1 MMPRNCRRLKPPA
14 KRLAEDSAVPI
25 PIMVASLA
33 QVTVECGAPN
43 LGSGTKPSLGGTTS
57 TASRRRGWLWASLT
71 GTMAAGAAGLDG
83 DVPSV
88 VVKYSE
94 QSLATD
100 EGVYAL
106 YRRITNAAKQ
116 VCPAE
121 ETRDLKRQSLIKECR
136 NQAVAR
142 AIRQIDN
149 SRLAALHAA
158 HSKNG

>member
-1 MMPRNCRRLKPPA
+1 MSNFITARAAGSRVKF
-14 KRLAEDSAVPI
+14 
-25 PIMVASLA
+25 ASLL
-33 QVTVECGAPN
+33 
-43 LGSGTKPSLGGTTS
+43 LGSLAGV
-57 TASRRRGWLWASLT
+57 
-71 GTMAAGAAGLDG
+71 MAVGAACAASPDS

-100 EGVYAL
+100 GGVNDL

-116 VCPAE
+116 VCPEASIRNLSALSRVE
-121 ETRDLKRQSLIKECR
+121 ACRD
-136 NQAVAR
+136 QAVAR

>member
-1 MMPRNCRRLKPPA
+1 MSISIKALAPGPRA
-14 KRLAEDSAVPI
+14 KFGLLLLG
-25 PIMVASLA
+25 SLA
-33 QVTVECGAPN
+33 GI
-43 LGSGTKPSLGGTTS
+43 
-57 TASRRRGWLWASLT
+57 
-71 GTMAAGAAGLDG
+71 MAAGGASAARLDS

-106 YRRITNAAKQ
+106 YRRITTAARR
-116 VCPAE
+116 VCPDAPINNLGLRTE
-121 ETRDLKRQSLIKECR
+121 VEHCR
-136 NQAVAR
+136 NQAIAQ
-142 AIRQIDN
+142 AIRHIDN

>member
-1 MMPRNCRRLKPPA
+1 MSTFITARTAGPRA
-14 KRLAEDSAVPI
+14 KFGLLLLG
-25 PIMVASLA
+25 SLA
-33 QVTVECGAPN
+33 GI
-43 LGSGTKPSLGGTTS
+43 
-57 TASRRRGWLWASLT
+57 
-71 GTMAAGAAGLDG
+71 MAAGGAGAARLDS

-100 EGVYAL
+100 EGAYAL
-106 YRRITNAAKQ
+106 YRQIKNAAKQ

-121 ETRDLKRQSLIKECR
+121 ETRDLKRQGLIKECR

>member
-1 MMPRNCRRLKPPA
+1 MSTSISARAAGPRA
-14 KRLAEDSAVPI
+14 KFGL
-25 PIMVASLA
+25 L
-33 QVTVECGAPN
+33 
-43 LGSGTKPSLGGTTS
+43 LLGGL
-57 TASRRRGWLWASLT
+57 AGIL
-71 GTMAAGAAGLDG
+71 AAGAAGAARLDS
-83 DVPSV
+83 DEVPSV

-100 EGVYAL
+100 EGVSAL
-106 YRRITNAAKQ
+106 YRQIKNAAKQ

-121 ETRDLKRQSLIKECR
+121 DTRDLKRQSLIRECR

-142 AIRQIDN
+142 AVRQIDN

>member
-1 MMPRNCRRLKPPA
+1 MSVSNTICAAGPKFGL
-14 KRLAEDSAVPI
+14 LLLG
-25 PIMVASLA
+25 SLA
-33 QVTVECGAPN
+33 GI
-43 LGSGTKPSLGGTTS
+43 
-57 TASRRRGWLWASLT
+57 
-71 GTMAAGAAGLDG
+71 MAAGVAGAAGLDS

-106 YRRITNAAKQ
+106 YRQIKNAAKE

-121 ETRDLKRQSLIKECR
+121 QTRDLKRQSLIQECR

-149 SRLAALHAA
+149 SRLAALHAG

>member
-1 MMPRNCRRLKPPA
+1 MSVSNAIRAAGPKFGL
-14 KRLAEDSAVPI
+14 LLLG
-25 PIMVASLA
+25 SLA
-33 QVTVECGAPN
+33 GILAA
-43 LGSGTKPSLGGTTS
+43 G
-57 TASRRRGWLWASLT
+57 
-71 GTMAAGAAGLDG
+71 AAGAAGLDS

-106 YRRITNAAKQ
+106 YRQIKNAAKE

-121 ETRDLKRQSLIKECR
+121 QTRDLKRQSLIQECR
-136 NQAVAR
+136 NQAVTR
-142 AIRQIDN
+142 AIRKIDN
-149 SRLAALHAA
+149 SRLAALHAG

>member
-1 MMPRNCRRLKPPA
+1 MSISTSPRTAGPRA
-14 KRLAEDSAVPI
+14 KFGL
-25 PIMVASLA
+25 LL
-33 QVTVECGAPN
+33 
-43 LGSGTKPSLGGTTS
+43 LGSIAGI
-57 TASRRRGWLWASLT
+57 
-71 GTMAAGAAGLDG
+71 MAAGGAGAARLDSDG
-83 DVPSV
+83 VPSV

-100 EGVYAL
+100 QGVYAL
-106 YRRITNAAKQ
+106 YSRITSAAKQ
-116 VCPAE
+116 VCPADDN
-121 ETRDLKRQSLIKECR
+121 TRDLKRQSLIKECR